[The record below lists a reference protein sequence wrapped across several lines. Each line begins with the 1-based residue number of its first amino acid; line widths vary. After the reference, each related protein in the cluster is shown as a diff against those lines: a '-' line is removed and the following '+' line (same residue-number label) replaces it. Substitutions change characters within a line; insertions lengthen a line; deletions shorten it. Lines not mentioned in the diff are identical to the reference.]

1 MFSKLKKY
9 FKDKN
14 NSIHERAIPK
24 SQLMKQ
30 ITKHIKRVGN
40 FGTATL
46 IMVDIDGFRNLI
58 EIHGEDICN
67 KIFREVTS
75 RLVELLPEHASISQ
89 VRLDGILIFIPDEGT
104 QSRIEKLCKK
114 MLENTR
120 APFRNEE
127 LENISITTSIGVCTY
142 PQSGSSVKVLLENL
156 DLATFV
162 SKRNG
167 GNKVTSYYATLSEDE
182 RDNMMYYEE
191 IRTAIQKKEFILYY
205 QPIVD
210 LANQTLFGAEALMR
224 WNHPTK
230 GVLPPQDFIQLMEQT
245 GDIHWV
251 GQWGIERMI
260 RFQQALQIKFP
271 HQSLIFSLNL
281 CLKQLLN
288 ENLAKELIEIGKRLN
303 VKTSRIMLEITD
315 FMVYEKMKVVEAN
328 ITRLKAFGFKIAVD
342 GFPLDQQS
350 VLAIQKCPVDVIK
363 LGRVFLKDIT
373 NNFSQEK
380 LLTNLLDY
388 CHKNKKIVICE
399 GIETKELLNYVLD
412 QKVNYG
418 SGFYFA
424 RALDIP
430 SFIQYIE
437 EERWK
442 EKLE

>member
-1 MFSKLKKY
+1 MFSKIKKY

-24 SQLMKQ
+24 SQIIKQ
-30 ITKHIKRVGN
+30 ITKHIRRVGN
-40 FGTATL
+40 FGTAAL
-46 IMVDIDGFRNLI
+46 IMVDIDEFRNLI
-58 EIHGEDICN
+58 EAYGEESCN
-67 KIFREVTS
+67 KVLREVTA
-75 RLVELLPEHASISQ
+75 RLVELLPENASISQ
-89 VRLDGILIFIPDEGT
+89 IRLDGILIFIPDEGA

-114 MLENTR
+114 MLESAR
-120 APFRNEE
+120 APFRSEE
-127 LENISITTSIGVCTY
+127 LENISITASIGVCTY
-142 PQSGSSVKVLLENL
+142 PQSGSMVKVLLDNL

-167 GNKVTSYYATLSEDE
+167 GNKVTSYYATLSDDE
-182 RDNMMYYEE
+182 RDHMIYYEE
-191 IRTAIQKKEFILYY
+191 IRTAIQRKEFVLYY
-205 QPIVD
+205 QPIID
-210 LANQTLFGAEALMR
+210 FENKTLYGAEALMR

-260 RFQQALQIKFP
+260 RFQQSMLTKFP
-271 HQSLIFSLNL
+271 NLPLVFSLNL

-288 ENLAKELIEIGKRLN
+288 ADLAKDLIEIAKKFN

-315 FMVYEKMKVVEAN
+315 FMVYEKMRVVEAN
-328 ITRLKAFGFKIAVD
+328 ITRLKAYGFRIAVD
-342 GFPLDQQS
+342 GFPLNPQA
-350 VLAIQKCPVDVIK
+350 VLAIQKCPIDVVK
-363 LGRVFLKDIT
+363 LGRVFLKDIP

-380 LLTNLLDY
+380 LLVNLMDY
-388 CHKNKKIVICE
+388 CNKNKKLVVCE
-399 GIETKELLNYVLD
+399 GIETKELLQYVKD

-430 SFIQYIE
+430 AFIKYIE